1 MPTTDVKIRHVYSP
15 EFRTALIDNSLVT
28 SLSDL
33 ISDRIVIS
41 LTRMENRSVSELA
54 RKEDNGAIT
63 ILPGITP
70 ETEFIKIVE
79 FAAEM
84 RPDQIFGLVGAIG
97 LLLLG
102 YRQSVG
108 SSTEFLRNSFPVSHE
123 LRFCFHFCRDY
134 PADLALHGDCGT
146 TPAIEFFN
154 CRTSRRNIRYFGV
167 FADR

>member
-63 ILPGITP
+63 ILPGVTP

-84 RPDQIFGLVGAIG
+84 RPDQIFGLVGAIRAALARIPPERRKLYG
-97 LLLLG
+97 IPEEFISG
-102 YRQSVG
+102 QS
-108 SSTEFLRNSFPVSHE
+108 
-123 LRFCFHFCRDY
+123 
-134 PADLALHGDCGT
+134 
-146 TPAIEFFN
+146 
-154 CRTSRRNIRYFGV
+154 
-167 FADR
+167 